1 MSIATKSKAHT
12 RYKLADG
19 TQVPG
24 TTTITG
30 ILAKPALIKW
40 ANNLGLRGI
49 DSTKY
54 RDEAGVIGTLAHYL
68 IQCHIQQTEPDLS
81 GYAPDQ
87 IDAAENAV
95 ISYYEWEAQH
105 NPKPI
110 HCEIPLVSE
119 VYRYGGTIDLYAE
132 IDGQYWL
139 VDFKTGKALYPEMW
153 YQVAAYEQLLLE
165 NDYPVDGVRILRI
178 GRDEN
183 EGFEDQVL
191 RERERDFC
199 IFYHCL
205 KVYELRRGGRR

>member
-1 MSIATKSKAHT
+1 MSILAKSKAHT

-24 TTTITG
+24 STTITG
-30 ILAKPALIKW
+30 ILAKPALIPW
-40 ANNLGLRGI
+40 ANRLGLQGI

-54 RDEAGVIGTLAHYL
+54 RDEAGIIGTLAHYL
-68 IQCHIQQTEPDLS
+68 IQCHIQKTEPDLS

-95 ISYYEWEAQH
+95 ISYYEWEGQR
-105 NPKPI
+105 NVTPI
-110 HCEIPLVSE
+110 LCEVPLVSE

-132 IDGQYWL
+132 IDGQHWL
-139 VDFKTGKALYPEMW
+139 VDFKTGKALYPEMR
-153 YQVAAYEQLLLE
+153 YQVAAYEQLLIE
-165 NDYPVDGVRILRI
+165 HDYPVDGVRILRI

-183 EGFEDQVL
+183 EGFDDAVL
-191 RERERDFC
+191 RNRDDDWA

-205 KVYELRRGGRR
+205 RIYELRRGSK